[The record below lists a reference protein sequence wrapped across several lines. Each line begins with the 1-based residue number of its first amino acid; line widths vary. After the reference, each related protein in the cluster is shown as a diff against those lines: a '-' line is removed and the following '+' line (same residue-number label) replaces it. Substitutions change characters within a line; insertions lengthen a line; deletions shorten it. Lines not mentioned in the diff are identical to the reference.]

1 MMAAQ
6 QGACSSALMPTANRT
21 LTLSTVEG
29 FYAIAKLPP
38 DAPIPAWATSGAL
51 FSITRTP
58 EELSLVVAEGSLP
71 EETDA
76 SRNWRVLKVHG
87 PFAFN
92 EVGVV
97 AALAN
102 PLARLGVGIFVIST
116 FDTDYLLVQREDLP
130 VAVEALEHAGHR
142 VLHLELMNS

>member
-1 MMAAQ
+1 
-6 QGACSSALMPTANRT
+6 
-21 LTLSTVEG
+21 
-29 FYAIAKLPP
+29 
-38 DAPIPAWATSGAL
+38 
-51 FSITRTP
+51 
-58 EELSLVVAEGSLP
+58 
-71 EETDA
+71 
-76 SRNWRVLKVHG
+76 
-87 PFAFN
+87 
-92 EVGVV
+92 V